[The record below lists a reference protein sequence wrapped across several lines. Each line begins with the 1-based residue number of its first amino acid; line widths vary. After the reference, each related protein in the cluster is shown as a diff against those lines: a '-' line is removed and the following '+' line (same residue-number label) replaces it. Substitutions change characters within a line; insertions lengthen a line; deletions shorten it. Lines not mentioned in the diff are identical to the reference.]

1 MRSRIS
7 RVSIWCMTAGVA
19 FAAAGCSSDPVSPAA
34 DARAGTPS
42 LSVGTTTPPSGSTTL
57 DVFSGSSTQYC
68 GYATPL
74 DGSTN
79 PSGSCVNS
87 FDLTGVLAGSPGNP
101 GWGAPVAGSAWIGAQ
116 ANANEYRVPT
126 GTYAFETTFNVPAG
140 STGRGLNIT
149 LKADNNT
156 IVFLNGTEI
165 GRHDPAGDIADHWT
179 GTLGLTDG
187 GALIHDGA
195 NTLRILLTNTRV
207 APNAFDA
214 NVPCPLPQPGFQY
227 AGYDQA
233 VCLNPSALSF
243 AAQAF
248 FTPAPPPAQYA
259 FVVGDV
265 TYDGVGDH
273 QYFWGAQW
281 WKNNEMSGA
290 VDKGVAG
297 FKGFAVLVNGSCGST
312 WQSLPGNSSNPPENI
327 GDIVTIIVTSTVT
340 KSGNVYAGNIVR
352 IAHVNQDGNYAD
364 NPGHEGQGPVVDE
377 VCPSAE

>member
-1 MRSRIS
+1 MRSTLS
-7 RVSIWCMTAGVA
+7 RLSVLSVVAG
-19 FAAAGCSSDPVSPAA
+19 AALAAIGCSSDPVSPGA

-42 LSVGTTTPPSGSTTL
+42 LALGTTTPPAGSTTDNL
-57 DVFSGSSTQYC
+57 FSTSATQYC
-68 GYATPL
+68 GYATAF
-74 DGSTN
+74 DGTGV

-87 FDLTGVLAGSPGNP
+87 FDLTSALAGTPGNP
-101 GWGAPVAGSAWIGAQ
+101 GWGAPVTGSAWIGAQ
-116 ANANEYRVPT
+116 ADANEYRVPT
-126 GTYAFETTFNVPAG
+126 GTYAFETTFTVPAG

-149 LKADNNT
+149 LKADNNA
-156 IVFLNGTEI
+156 IVYLNGVEI
-165 GRHDPAGDIADHWT
+165 GRHDPAGDISTHWT
-179 GTLGLTDG
+179 GTLDLTNGGSLIQDG
-187 GALIHDGA
+187 T

-207 APNAFDA
+207 APNAYDV

-227 AGYDQA
+227 AGYDQV

-243 AAQAF
+243 AAQVYY
-248 FTPAPPPAQYA
+248 TPAPPPAQYA

-281 WKNNEMSGA
+281 WKNNQMSGA

-312 WQSLPGNSSNPPENI
+312 WQSLPGNSSNPPEDI
-327 GDIVTIIVTSTVT
+327 GDIVTIIVTSTIT
-340 KSGNVYAGNIVR
+340 KTNNVYAGNIVR
-352 IAHVNQDGNYAD
+352 IAHVDQDGNYAD

-377 VCPSAE
+377 VCPTD

>member
-1 MRSRIS
+1 MRSAFT
-7 RVSIWCMTAGVA
+7 RVSLWCGGAAVA
-19 FAAAGCSSDPVSPAA
+19 LAAAGCSSDPVSPTA
-34 DARAGTPS
+34 DSRAGTPS
-42 LSVGTTTPPSGSTTL
+42 LSVGTTPVPAGSTTINL
-57 DVFSGSSTQYC
+57 ASSSSTQYC
-68 GYATPL
+68 GYATAF
-74 DGSTN
+74 DGTGN
-79 PSGSCVNS
+79 PSGACVNS
-87 FDLTGVLAGSPGNP
+87 FDLTSVLAGSPGNP
-101 GWGAPVAGSAWIGAQ
+101 GWGAPHAGSAWIGAQ

-126 GTYAFETTFNVPAG
+126 GTYAFETTFTVPAG
-140 STGRGLNIT
+140 ATGRGLNIT

-156 IVFLNGTEI
+156 IVYLNGTEI

-179 GTLGLTDG
+179 GTLSLTDG
-187 GALIHDGA
+187 GALIQDGT

-207 APNAFDA
+207 APNAFNTA
-214 NVPCPLPQPGFQY
+214 VPCPLPQPGFQY

-243 AAQAF
+243 TAQAF

-281 WKNNEMSGA
+281 WKNNKMSGPVA
-290 VDKGVAG
+290 NGVAG

-312 WQSLPGNSSNPPENI
+312 WQSLPGNSSNPPADI

-352 IAHVNQDGNYAD
+352 IAHVDQDGNYAD

-377 VCPSAE
+377 VCPTD